1 MQLTRNPFLFL
12 IMYKIFDNDFI
23 IPNNEKEYLSDILT
37 KYHYEE
43 WFKKKHITVLNK
55 THCGNGGTT
64 GIVEY
69 CLNEFCGALILVP
82 NRSISISKEI
92 QYRSNDEVCCVYGGC
107 DHINKN
113 ATVVIATYD
122 QFGRLIKELSE
133 SGMDI
138 NNRFWS
144 GRNIVIDEYHKLVD
158 ESNFR
163 KICFQLTELIKNTEN
178 GVLLMS
184 ATPHRGYVEMLRKY
198 CCEKEK
204 ENKINT
210 YTIDYG
216 DDSKVQK
223 GLMFFETK
231 KKDIKSI
238 IQKVK
243 KNNKQTCVF
252 YSSVKDI
259 KNILNVIGDDD
270 VEVLCS
276 EVNQKELGEY
286 YSSEFNENK
295 KLHFMTSAYFTG
307 HDINVRIN
315 QCIIVGSPIS
325 ENLCYSDRDIK
336 QMIGRFRKGVYGINL
351 FYIWSNFEK
360 NGYTEIKSELEEK
373 QDVLDALGDNWIL
386 KTATVKIKQ
395 EVLNLQDI
403 MERFEIWK
411 DKNSVKNM
419 LNKIFGKVYD
429 GKIGDFEEVNKS
441 KKLTFRKAKEKVMMG
456 EDINFND
463 YQYSGILKEYFNV
476 FGKKLENASLRTIR
490 DWYKIYRIDN
500 DYQNIVEMK
509 PQERYDV
516 VFGDGIYKGSYI
528 MSALNYV
535 GVNCSW
541 EEVSQYMMSEF
552 NCYCLLEKIDRNENR
567 NNDEFILINCVDCWV
582 FGTSLYIRNND
593 FSVPKTQQ
601 STKISYNIEIE
612 KSNKIGGT
620 FDLSFI
626 SEKFNSLSNIPLY
639 QWINEDKKNRLPLR
653 KKDKS
658 WRDIK
663 TFRQS
668 MISELY
674 RDTDKKYRHQICYLD
689 RIDNLIIDLDEGI
702 KFSEFKEK
710 YGDYSWTAYPT
721 ISNITE
727 DWTKFR
733 VIIPLKQTLILK
745 GKNNLKVL
753 KILRRYFCNYED
765 SAHNLFSSVNKENW
779 SERYEN
785 NGELFNIPQEVVDY
799 LMIVMENLQNFTY
812 RKKFVNSEDLNR
824 NYMSV
829 ETAYK
834 IIKDVYD
841 SKIDNVMHWKTFYVK
856 KRMNPDDYNDFR
868 DMLFSLNRSVVTHWD
883 SHRINF

>member
-1 MQLTRNPFLFL
+1 MHWRLNPFLFL
-12 IMYKIFDNDFI
+12 LMKIFEDDFI
-23 IPNNEKEYLSDILT
+23 IKNNGKEYLSDILT

-43 WFKKKHITVLNK
+43 WFRKKHITVLNK

-64 GIVEY
+64 GIVNY
-69 CLNEFCGALILVP
+69 CLNEFCGVLILVP

-92 QYRSNDEVCCVYGGC
+92 QYRTNDEVCCVYGGC
-107 DHINKN
+107 DHIDKN

-163 KICFQLTELIKNTEN
+163 NICFQLTELIKNTEN

-184 ATPHRGYVEMLRKY
+184 ATPHRGYVEMLREY
-198 CCEKEK
+198 CEK
-204 ENKINT
+204 KIKT
-210 YTIDYG
+210 YTIEYENEV
-216 DDSKVQK
+216 KK
-223 GLMFFETK
+223 GLMFFETN

-276 EVNQKELGEY
+276 EVNKKELGEY

-315 QCIIVGSPIS
+315 QCIIVGSPIC
-325 ENLCYSDRDIK
+325 ENLCYSERDIK

-360 NGYTEIKSELEEK
+360 NGYTEIKSECERK
-373 QDVLDALGDNWIL
+373 QSIL
-386 KTATVKIKQ
+386 KLIGDKWTTNTDAKDLKQ
-395 EVLNLQDI
+395 EVLNLTDI
-403 MERFEIWK
+403 LERFEIWK

-429 GKIGDFEEVNKS
+429 GKICDFEEVNKS
-441 KKLTFRKAKEKVMMG
+441 KKLTFKKAKEKVMMG
-456 EDINFND
+456 EDINFNE

-490 DWYKIYRIDN
+490 DWYKIYRMDN
-500 DYQNIVEMK
+500 EYTNIVDMK

-552 NCYCLLEKIDRNENR
+552 NCYCMLEKIDRNENR
-567 NNDEFILINCVDCWV
+567 NNDEFILINCVDCGV
-582 FGTSLYIRNND
+582 FGTGLYIRNND
-593 FSVPKTQQ
+593 FSVPNNQQ
-601 STKISYNIEIE
+601 STKISYTIKIE

-620 FDLSFI
+620 FDLSYI

-639 QWINEDKKNRLPLR
+639 QWVNEDKKNRLPLR

-663 TFRQS
+663 TFGQS

-674 RDTDKKYRHQICYLD
+674 KETDKYYRHQICYLD

-710 YGDYSWTAYPT
+710 YGDYTWTAYPT

-779 SERYEN
+779 SERFEN

-812 RKKFVNSEDLNR
+812 RKKFVKSEDIHR
-824 NYMSV
+824 DYMSV
-829 ETAYK
+829 ETAYQ
-834 IIKDVYD
+834 IIKEVYD
-841 SKIDNVMHWKTFYVK
+841 SKLDNVMHWKTFYVK

-868 DMLFSLNRSVVTHWD
+868 DMLFSINRSVVTHWD
-883 SHRINF
+883 SHRINC

>member
-1 MQLTRNPFLFL
+1 MN
-12 IMYKIFDNDFI
+12 KIFDNDFI

-37 KYHYEE
+37 KYNYEE
-43 WFKKKHITVLNK
+43 WFRKKHITVLNK

-69 CLNEFCGALILVP
+69 CLNEFCGVLILVP

-122 QFGRLIKELSE
+122 QFERLIKELSE

-163 KICFQLTELIKNTEN
+163 DICFQLTDLIKTTDN

-184 ATPHRGYVEMLRKY
+184 ATPHRGYVEMLREY
-198 CCEKEK
+198 CDEKEIK
-204 ENKINT
+204 T

-216 DDSKVQK
+216 DDSRVQK
-223 GLMFFETK
+223 CIMFFETK

-243 KNNKQTCVF
+243 KKNKQTCVF

-276 EVNQKELGEY
+276 EVNKKELGEY
-286 YSSEFNENK
+286 YSCEFNENK

-315 QCIIVGSPIS
+315 QCIIVGSPIC

-360 NGYTEIKSELEEK
+360 NGYTEIKSECEK
-373 QDVLDALGDNWIL
+373 KQKILHFIGDQW
-386 KTATVKIKQ
+386 KTDPDTKDLKQ

-419 LNKIFGKVYD
+419 LKEIFVKVSD
-429 GKIGDFEEVNKS
+429 SKIGDFEEVNKS
-441 KKLTFRKAKEKVMMG
+441 KKLTFRKAKEKVIMG

-463 YQYSGILKEYFNV
+463 YKYSGIIKEYFKV
-476 FGKKLENASLRTIR
+476 FGNKLENASLRTIQ
-490 DWYKIYRIDN
+490 DWYKIYRLDN
-500 DYQNIVEMK
+500 EYTNIVELK

-552 NCYCLLEKIDRNENR
+552 NCYCMLEKIDRNENR
-567 NNDEFILINCVDCWV
+567 NNDEFILINCVDCGV
-582 FGTSLYIRNND
+582 FGGSLYIRNND
-593 FSVPKTQQ
+593 FLPPNNQQ
-601 STKISYNIEIE
+601 STKISYTIKIE

-620 FDLSFI
+620 FDLSSI

-639 QWINEDKKNRLPLR
+639 QWVNEDKKNRLPLI

-663 TFRQS
+663 TFGQS

-674 RDTDKKYRHQICYLD
+674 RETDKCYRHQIGYLD
-689 RIDNLIIDLDEGI
+689 RVDNLIIDLDEGI
-702 KFSEFKEK
+702 KFSEFKER
-710 YGDYSWTAYPT
+710 YGDYTWTAYPT

-779 SERYEN
+779 SERFEN

-812 RKKFVNSEDLNR
+812 RKKFVKSEDIHR
-824 NYMSV
+824 DYMSV
-829 ETAYK
+829 ETAYNILK
-834 IIKDVYD
+834 EVYD

-883 SHRINF
+883 SHRINC

>member
-23 IPNNEKEYLSDILT
+23 IENNGKEYLSDILT
-37 KYHYEE
+37 KYNYEE
-43 WFKKKHITVLNK
+43 WFRKKHITVLNK

-69 CLNEFCGALILVP
+69 CLNEFCGVLILVP

-107 DHINKN
+107 DHIDKN

-122 QFGRLIKELSE
+122 QFERLIKELSD
-133 SGMDI
+133 SGMNI
-138 NNRFWS
+138 NNEFWS

-184 ATPHRGYVEMLRKY
+184 ATPHRGYVEMLREY
-198 CCEKEK
+198 CEKEIK
-204 ENKINT
+204 T

-243 KNNKQTCVF
+243 KKNKQTCVF

-395 EVLNLQDI
+395 KVLNLQDI

-490 DWYKIYRIDN
+490 DWYKIYRLDN
-500 DYQNIVEMK
+500 EYTNIVELK

-516 VFGDGIYKGSYI
+516 VFVDGIYKGSYI

-552 NCYCLLEKIDRNENR
+552 NCYCMLEKIDRNENR
-567 NNDEFILINCVDCWV
+567 NNDEFILIKCVDCRV

-593 FSVPKTQQ
+593 FSVPNNQQ
-601 STKISYNIEIE
+601 STKISYTIKIE

-620 FDLSFI
+620 FDLSSI

-639 QWINEDKKNRLPLR
+639 QWINEDKKNRLPLI

-663 TFRQS
+663 TFQQS

-674 RDTDKKYRHQICYLD
+674 RETDKCYRHQIGYLD

-702 KFSEFKEK
+702 KFSEFKER
-710 YGDYSWTAYPT
+710 YGDYTWTAYPT

-779 SERYEN
+779 SERFEN

-812 RKKFVNSEDLNR
+812 IKKFVKSEDIHR
-824 NYMSV
+824 DYMSV
-829 ETAYK
+829 ETAYQ
-834 IIKDVYD
+834 IIKEVYD
-841 SKIDNVMHWKTFYVK
+841 SKLDNVMHWKTFYVK

-868 DMLFSLNRSVVTHWD
+868 DMLFSLNRSVVAHWD
-883 SHRINF
+883 SHRINY

>member
-1 MQLTRNPFLFL
+1 ME
-12 IMYKIFDNDFI
+12 KIFESDNTIENDG
-23 IPNNEKEYLSDILT
+23 KEYLSDILT
-37 KYHYEE
+37 KDHYEE
-43 WFKKKHITVLNK
+43 WFRKKHITVLNK

-64 GIVEY
+64 GVVKY
-69 CLNEFCGALILVP
+69 CLNEFCGVLILVP

-122 QFGRLIKELSE
+122 QFGRLLSELSD
-133 SGMDI
+133 SGMNI
-138 NNRFWS
+138 NNEFWS
-144 GRNIVIDEYHKLVD
+144 GRSIVIDEYHKLVD

-163 KICFQLTELIKNTEN
+163 DICFQLTDLIKNTDN

-184 ATPHRGYVEMLRKY
+184 ATPHWGYVEMLREY
-198 CCEKEK
+198 CEKEIK
-204 ENKINT
+204 T
-210 YTIDYG
+210 YTIIYG
-216 DDSKVQK
+216 DDSRVQK
-223 GLMFFETK
+223 CIMFFETK
-231 KKDIKSI
+231 KKDIKDI

-243 KNNKQTCVF
+243 NKNKQTCVF

-286 YSSEFNENK
+286 YSSEFNEKK

-360 NGYTEIKSELEEK
+360 NGYTEIKSECERK
-373 QDVLDALGDNWIL
+373 QKIL
-386 KTATVKIKQ
+386 KLIGDKWKTDPDAKDLKQ
-395 EVLNLQDI
+395 KVLNLTDI

-419 LNKIFGKVYD
+419 LKEIFVKVSD
-429 GKIGDFEEVNKS
+429 SKIGDFEEVNKS
-441 KKLTFRKAKEKVMMG
+441 KKLTFRKAKEKVMIG

-463 YQYSGILKEYFNV
+463 YKYSGIIKEYYKV
-476 FGKKLENASLRTIR
+476 FGKKLENASLRNIQ

-552 NCYCLLEKIDRNENR
+552 NCYCMLEKIDRNENR
-567 NNDEFILINCVDCWV
+567 NNDEFILINCVDCGV
-582 FGTSLYIRNND
+582 FGGSLYIRNND
-593 FSVPKTQQ
+593 FLPPNNQQ
-601 STKISYNIEIE
+601 STKISYNIKIE

-620 FDLSFI
+620 FDLSSI
-626 SEKFNSLSNIPLY
+626 SEKFNSLKDIPLY
-639 QWINEDKKNRLPLR
+639 QWINEDKKNRLPLI

-663 TFRQS
+663 TFGQS

-674 RDTDKKYRHQICYLD
+674 RETDKCYRHQIGYLD
-689 RIDNLIIDLDEGI
+689 RVDNLIIDLDEGM

-779 SERYEN
+779 SERFEN

-812 RKKFVNSEDLNR
+812 RKKFVKSEDVHR
-824 NYMSV
+824 DYMSV
-829 ETAYK
+829 ETAYQ

-868 DMLFSLNRSVVTHWD
+868 DMLFSINRSVVTHWD
-883 SHRINF
+883 SHRINC

>member
-1 MQLTRNPFLFL
+1 MQLTRNPFLFF
-12 IMYKIFDNDFI
+12 IMKIFENDFI
-23 IPNNEKEYLSDILT
+23 IKNNGNEYLSDILT
-37 KYHYEE
+37 KDNYEE
-43 WFKKKHITVLNK
+43 WFRKKHITVLNK

-69 CLNEFCGALILVP
+69 CLNEFCGVLILVP

-107 DHINKN
+107 DSINKN

-122 QFGRLIKELSE
+122 QFGRLMTELSD
-133 SGMDI
+133 SGMNI
-138 NNRFWS
+138 NNEFWS

-163 KICFQLTELIKNTEN
+163 SICFQLTDLIKNTDN

-184 ATPHRGYVEMLRKY
+184 ATPHRGYVEMLREY
-198 CCEKEK
+198 CEKEIK
-204 ENKINT
+204 T
-210 YTIDYG
+210 YTIEYEDEVKRG
-216 DDSKVQK
+216 I
-223 GLMFFETK
+223 MFYETK

-286 YSSEFNENK
+286 YSSEFNEKK

-315 QCIIVGSPIS
+315 QCLIVGSPIC

-336 QMIGRFRKGVYGINL
+336 QMIGRFRKGVEGINL

-360 NGYTEIKSELEEK
+360 NGYTEIKSEFERK
-373 QDVLDALGDNWIL
+373 QSILNLIGDKWTTNTDAKNL
-386 KTATVKIKQ
+386 KQ
-395 EVLNLQDI
+395 EVLNLTDI

-411 DKNSVKNM
+411 DRNSVKKM
-419 LNKIFGKVYD
+419 LNEIFGKVYER
-429 GKIGDFEEVNKS
+429 KIGDFEEVNKS

-463 YQYSGILKEYFNV
+463 YKYSGIIKEYYKV
-476 FGKKLENASLRTIR
+476 FGKKLENASLRNIQ
-490 DWYKIYRIDN
+490 DWYKIYRLDN
-500 DYQNIVEMK
+500 DYQNIVELK

-552 NCYCLLEKIDRNENR
+552 NCYCFLEKEDRRHNR
-567 NNDEFILINCVDCWV
+567 NNDEWIVINCVDCYL
-582 FGTSLYIRNND
+582 FGGSLYIRNND
-593 FSVPKTQQ
+593 FLPPKKSQ
-601 STKISYNIEIE
+601 STKISYTIKIE
-612 KSNKIGGT
+612 KSNKMGGT
-620 FDLSFI
+620 FDLSSI

-639 QWINEDKKNRLPLR
+639 QWVNEDKKNRLPLI

-663 TFRQS
+663 TFQQS

-674 RDTDKKYRHQICYLD
+674 RDTDKVYRHQIGYLD
-689 RIDNLIIDLDEGI
+689 RVDNLIIDLDEGI
-702 KFSEFKEK
+702 KFSEFREK
-710 YGDYSWTAYPT
+710 YSDYTWTAYPT

-779 SERYEN
+779 SERFEN

-812 RKKFVNSEDLNR
+812 RKKFVKSEDLHR
-824 NYMSV
+824 DYMSV
-829 ETAYK
+829 ETAYQ
-834 IIKDVYD
+834 IIKEVYD
-841 SKIDNVMHWKTFYVK
+841 SKVDNVMHWKTFYVK

-868 DMLFSLNRSVVTHWD
+868 DMLFSINRSVVTHWD